1 MSDEKGRPR
10 QLGRGLEALFGEDRT
25 NIAGAEAEI
34 AAGPAPATPDQA
46 AEGADGSV
54 DGAATPSMGFRLVA
68 IGKLIPN
75 PMQPRRHFDDAALK
89 DLTASIREQGIL
101 QPLIVRPTRSEA
113 GTFEIVA
120 GERRWRA
127 AQRAQIHE
135 APVIIRDF
143 TDEEALAVALI
154 ENIQRDELSPIE
166 EAEAYA
172 RLSHDFGKTQEQ
184 VAEVVGKSR
193 SHIANMTRL
202 LDLPEDVRDMLAD
215 GQLSAGHA
223 RAILRAPDPAALAR
237 QILAEGLTVRDAETL
252 GKSARGRKGTSGG
265 RSGGKSG
272 GKSGSKSGSVHPKD
286 ADTLALER
294 ELGYA
299 LGLKVDIRFDGKAGR
314 ISLDYRSL
322 EQLDDIV
329 ERLMGNGP
337 HIAAGGIGDAIA
349 GDSFEFGGATVHP
362 LHTPGHTSG
371 NAPGHSPTQTHT
383 GPHDI
388 DAPAPRDGSSAR
400 PGPSA
405 RPGYDDRED
414 PPWEGARRHAPDNRQ
429 PGDDEQNPDRAQSE
443 RPDDD

>member
-34 AAGPAPATPDQA
+34 AAGPAPSTPDA
-46 AEGADGSV
+46 TADGSGAA

-75 PMQPRRHFDDAALK
+75 PLQPRRHFDDDALK

-113 GTFEIVA
+113 DTFEIVA

-127 AQRAQIHE
+127 AQRSQIHE

-237 QILAEGLTVRDAETL
+237 QIVAEGLTVRDAETL
-252 GKSARGRKGTSGG
+252 GKSTRGRKGTSGG

-272 GKSGSKSGSVHPKD
+272 SKSGGIHPKD

-337 HIAAGGIGDAIA
+337 HIT
-349 GDSFEFGGATVHP
+349 GDSFEFDGASVHP
-362 LHTPGHTSG
+362 LYAT
-371 NAPGHSPTQTHT
+371 A
-383 GPHDI
+383 GPRDI
-388 DAPAPRDGSSAR
+388 DAPAAGDGHSDR

-405 RPGYDDRED
+405 RAGSDDRPAYDDRND
-414 PPWEGARRHAPDNRQ
+414 PPWDGARRHAPDNRQ

-443 RPDDD
+443 KPDDN